1 MAGLISNREIAQV
14 IGLDE
19 GTVRSDIAEN
29 SARAVT
35 LKTHE
40 MGLETGP
47 HLWMY
52 APPYLTGDGT
62 QFLKSRAARAA
73 GPAPGGALVTGRARC
88 LSARLR
94 RPPVARR

>member
-29 SARAVT
+29 SERTVT

-40 MGLETGP
+40 IERETRS

-52 APPYLTGDGT
+52 APPYLTGDGPS
-62 QFLKSRAARAA
+62 FKEPGGPSSRARPRWGPRYRPRAM
-73 GPAPGGALVTGRARC
+73 PLSEVTPS
-88 LSARLR
+88 L
-94 RPPVARR
+94 P